1 MLLMANFC
9 YASLLEISKVDN
21 FIKTVLSDL
30 TIHLENYNDN
40 GKLNLQQWQ
49 LTPRL
54 HALYMSHSS
63 LEEEEP
69 TLASFM
75 KQDFMLLMEAMTAP
89 TANKPIDYERL
100 EFYGDSVI
108 SFLVIL
114 ELFLT
119 TEQLHKEGVLDFYRI
134 KAVSNMN
141 LALINER
148 HRLYEF
154 IITDSTKVIG
164 DELQPPGFES
174 MEYHSKIKAKSVNEI
189 KTKLAYLKKCDLVL
203 RKRIFSGSKAQTDAA
218 VNDDY
223 VEMVRMFLLQS
234 ELTQPLEAAHPKAI
248 DIYYEERE
256 KDFARGK
263 LACQPMKQLPFV
275 PNEKVLS
282 QQPGSLL
289 YKVGCRWLFELG
301 LTLDHLRL
309 CVVQSN
315 ITKVESKYKKEKAK
329 KQQAVVNQL
338 A

>member
-1 MLLMANFC
+1 
-9 YASLLEISKVDN
+9 
-21 FIKTVLSDL
+21 
-30 TIHLENYNDN
+30 
-40 GKLNLQQWQ
+40 
-49 LTPRL
+49 
-54 HALYMSHSS
+54 
-63 LEEEEP
+63 
-69 TLASFM
+69 
-75 KQDFMLLMEAMTAP
+75 MLLMEAMTAP

-141 LALINER
+141 LALVNER

-189 KTKLAYLKKCDLVL
+189 KSKLAYLKKCDLVL
-203 RKRIFSGSKAQTDAA
+203 RKRIFSAGDQSEAA

-223 VEMVRMFLLQS
+223 IEMVRMFLLQS

-263 LACQPMKQLPFV
+263 LACQPLKQLPFV
-275 PNEKVLS
+275 PNEQVLS

-289 YKVGCRWLFELG
+289 YKVACRWLFELG

-329 KQQAVVNQL
+329 KHQAVAKQLDSMQGKPKSKKKGLQPEDLRPKPSLEKMRHFQPKQL
-338 A
+338 ADTVESMTGAIAYAAGLFSA